1 MQLVGVNAVGHRHA
15 RNRCTRLPA
24 GFNGALLEFETVGPS
39 GRHIVSAKIRR
50 TPTSVRLTKR
60 RRFSTSVQDG
70 FPRTLTNF
78 PEDTDFL
85 GYLIYDSDSEE
96 FLYKEARTY
105 DKPVRN
111 FSRIPHQAFRF
122 KSFAE
127 AHQQAHKE
135 HGESVVALF
144 DLGAE
149 QLLIAQLSDETAE
162 QSFAVHY

>member
-1 MQLVGVNAVGHRHA
+1 MGQQYYTGSLPPEALDAVDKPLGETDDLRQLMN
-15 RNRCTRLPA
+15 L
-24 GFNGALLEFETVGPS
+24 
-39 GRHIVSAKIRR
+39 
-50 TPTSVRLTKR
+50 
-60 RRFSTSVQDG
+60 
-70 FPRTLTNF
+70 
-78 PEDTDFL
+78 PEDADFL

-162 QSFAVHY
+162 QSFAVH

>member
-1 MQLVGVNAVGHRHA
+1 MAKLRLRLLDLTA
-15 RNRCTRLPA
+15 RNPLLNFRHTSKGGRLVRVIDELPD
-24 GFNGALLEFETVGPS
+24 AL
-39 GRHIVSAKIRR
+39 
-50 TPTSVRLTKR
+50 
-60 RRFSTSVQDG
+60 
-70 FPRTLTNF
+70 
-78 PEDTDFL
+78 
-85 GYLIYDSDSEE
+85 
-96 FLYKEARTY
+96 
-105 DKPVRN
+105 
-111 FSRIPHQAFRF
+111 FSRLDDDQAFRF

>member
-1 MQLVGVNAVGHRHA
+1 MGQQNYTGSLLPEALDAVDKPLGEMDDLR
-15 RNRCTRLPA
+15 RLM
-24 GFNGALLEFETVGPS
+24 NL
-39 GRHIVSAKIRR
+39 
-50 TPTSVRLTKR
+50 
-60 RRFSTSVQDG
+60 
-70 FPRTLTNF
+70 
-78 PEDTDFL
+78 PEDADFL

-127 AHQQAHKE
+127 AHQQAHQE
-135 HGESVVALF
+135 RGESVVALF

-162 QSFAVHY
+162 QSFAVH